1 MHTAGSTAQGLR
13 LERPGGVSKA
23 SRGGEFS
30 LAAQSLSLQQAVS
43 LVHTRG
49 HGALMAP
56 WTKDL
61 EEGEEIAS

>member
-30 LAAQSLSLQQAVS
+30 LAAQSVS
-43 LVHTRG
+43 SASSQPCPHSRAWCP
-49 HGALMAP
+49 HGTLD
-56 WTKDL
+56 KRLGGRRRDC
-61 EEGEEIAS
+61 